1 MIQERRTKYTF
12 ANRPCLRLLRLQP
25 GQIRLTPLDHS
36 GLTFPSP
43 LSAMVGSGPC
53 DPGSPPARRKS
64 RAGLGFPGS
73 HGPSNRFYQTKVN
86 AELTGGGLK
95 SRHVRAAPGLTSLWN
110 DAVKPLRFRWCA
122 SKKISALDL
131 SYASTFNCGR

>member
-53 DPGSPPARRKS
+53 EKQGWARIPRIAWTIKS
-64 RAGLGFPGS
+64 
-73 HGPSNRFYQTKVN
+73 
-86 AELTGGGLK
+86 
-95 SRHVRAAPGLTSLWN
+95 
-110 DAVKPLRFRWCA
+110 
-122 SKKISALDL
+122 IL
-131 SYASTFNCGR
+131 SDQG